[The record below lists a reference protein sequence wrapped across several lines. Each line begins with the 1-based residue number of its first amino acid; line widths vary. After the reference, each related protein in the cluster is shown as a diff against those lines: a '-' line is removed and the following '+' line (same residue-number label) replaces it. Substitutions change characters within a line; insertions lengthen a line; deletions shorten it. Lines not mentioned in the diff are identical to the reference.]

1 MKILICRFLIFSLVL
16 LVNFPVFGQ
25 QKDTTQIEE
34 TKIYTIAEN
43 RPIFEGGQD
52 NFYKII
58 SKNLKLAEKSNVTG
72 SRVFI
77 EFVIDTTGKMTD
89 FKILKSNFSKKNNEG
104 FLKTLDSISE
114 NYTWKPAVHKGKKV
128 FYRMS
133 LPIILRLS
141 E

>member
-1 MKILICRFLIFSLVL
+1 MKNIILELLLLSTCLFS
-16 LVNFPVFGQ
+16 FPVFGQ

-34 TKIYTIAEN
+34 TKIYTMVEN
-43 RPIFEGGQD
+43 LPIFGGGTN
-52 NFYKII
+52 NFYKIF
-58 SKNLKLAEKSNVTG
+58 SKNLRIAEEPNGIG

-104 FLKTLDSISE
+104 FLKTLDFINE
-114 NYTWKPAVHKGKKV
+114 NYNWKSAVHKGEKV
-128 FYRMS
+128 FFRMN
-133 LPIILRLS
+133 LPIIIRLS